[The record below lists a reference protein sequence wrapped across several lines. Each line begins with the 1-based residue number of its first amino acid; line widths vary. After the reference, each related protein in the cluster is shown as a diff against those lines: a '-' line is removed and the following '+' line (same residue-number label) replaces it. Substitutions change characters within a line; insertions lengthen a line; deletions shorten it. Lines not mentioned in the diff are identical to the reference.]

1 MIFEIISNIGRRL
14 IGSAVLLAGSVSLV
28 AAVPTQP
35 AAAVP
40 RPNVVIILTDDQGH
54 ADVGTYGAKGF
65 KTPRLDRMAGEGM
78 RFTDFHVS
86 TPACS
91 GSRASLLTGCYSQR
105 LGIPAVLGG
114 GVGERIGLNPEEK
127 TIARMLKEQGYATAI
142 VGKWHLGQHPKFLP
156 LNYGFDEFL
165 GTPYSNDTGPDM
177 SMAARLAG
185 KTGLPMIEG
194 DRVIETNPDQ
204 RYLTKRYTERAVD
217 FITRHKDRPFFLYLA
232 HNMPH
237 TPLAVSERFK
247 GTTERGLYGDVIAE
261 IDWSVGEILDAL
273 KRNGI
278 DERTLVIFTSDNGP
292 WHLYGDHGGSAEPLR
307 GGKKQT
313 FEGGMRVPCIMR
325 WPGRIPAQSVCREV
339 ATAMDILPTVAKI
352 TGAVLPPRRI
362 DGLEITALIFGYEGA
377 RSPHPCFYY
386 YWQKELR
393 AVRQGRWKLQFPHV
407 DAQAPNPA
415 RLGHGGTRGDVMKVE
430 HGLAL
435 YNLEDNPGEDV
446 DVSAAFPQI
455 VSRLSALAEAARKDL
470 GDSLQQ
476 RIGEG
481 IRPCGTVKGT
491 AE

>member
-1 MIFEIISNIGRRL
+1 MISIPCHRL
-14 IGSAVLLAGSVSLV
+14 VFAALLLAGSLSF
-28 AAVPTQP
+28 AAGGQVQP
-35 AAAVP
+35 AALA
-40 RPNVVIILTDDQGH
+40 RPNVIIILTDDHGY

-65 KTPRLDRMAGEGM
+65 KTPRLDQMASEGM
-78 RFTDFHVS
+78 RFTDFYVS

-105 LGIPAVLGG
+105 LSIPAVLGG
-114 GVGERIGLNPEEK
+114 GVGEKIGLNPEEK
-127 TIARMLKEQGYATAI
+127 TIARMLKEQGYATSI

-194 DRVIETNPDQ
+194 NRVTETNPDQ

-232 HNMPH
+232 YNMPH

-261 IDWSVGEILDAL
+261 IDWSVGQVLDAL
-273 KRNGI
+273 KQNGI

-313 FEGGMRVPCIMR
+313 FDGGLRVPCIMR
-325 WPGRIPAQSVCREV
+325 WPGRIPAQSVCREL
-339 ATAMDILPTVAKI
+339 ATTMDVLPTVAKI
-352 TGAVLPPRRI
+352 AGGVLPSRRI
-362 DGLEITALIFGYEGA
+362 DGVDISALILGREGA

-393 AVRQGRWKLQFPHV
+393 AVRQGKWKLQFPHV
-407 DAQAPNPA
+407 DTQAPDPA
-415 RLGHGGTRGDVMKVE
+415 RLGHGGTRGETMKVE
-430 HGLAL
+430 HKLAL
-435 YNLEDNPGEDV
+435 YNLEENPGEDV
-446 DVSAAFPQI
+446 DLSGQFPQI
-455 VSRLSALAEAARKDL
+455 AETLSALAEVARKDL

-476 RIGEG
+476 RTGEG
-481 IRPCGTVKGT
+481 IRPCGTVKGVI
-491 AE
+491 E